1 MYRRLLCLLTAT
13 SICASIAHAQN
24 IVANGD
30 FETSPFSI
38 PTLEPI
44 SGWAVGGNVGSV
56 DVQGST
62 SPTHAAALSLG
73 TSADGNMLS
82 QTLTTLVGQVYTLD
96 FDSGVYGIPDEGAL
110 HF

>member
-24 IVANGD
+24 IVTNGD

-38 PTLEPI
+38 PTIEPI
-44 SGWAVGGNVGSV
+44 SGWTIGGNVGSV

-73 TSADGNMLS
+73 TAFDGNSIS
-82 QTLTTLVGQVYTLD
+82 QILTTIAGQTYTLD
-96 FDSGVYGIPDEGAL
+96 FDSGVFGVP
-110 HF
+110 